1 MFSEVVIVRV
11 QKEKVIFGG
20 FSVTSWLISSL

>member
-1 MFSEVVIVRV
+1 MFSEVIDRV
-11 QKEKVIFGG
+11 QKEQVIFGG